1 MDEITRR
8 VQALYRRLPYPN
20 SGGWQLRADSF
31 PDWLLA
37 QVDREPYPRKVRLL
51 DLGCGTGAALVPIA
65 AMHPE
70 AEVVGLDLSEA
81 SLEIAGQNGANLQNL
96 TLLQGD
102 LLDEASVEALL
113 ALAPGGFDVI
123 WCSGVLHHLS
133 DPDRGLSH
141 LRRLLA
147 PDGVLSLMVYAHFG
161 RLPVARLARAVQL
174 IAGAE
179 APFEARE
186 ALTRD
191 LLAALEGGSLTRP
204 PWDDGLRLP
213 PAELADRYLHPWARS
228 YRVEELLS
236 SLESHGLHMLRWLEP
251 RAWSPAATLGP
262 GPAAEALDALPPRE
276 RWTALEQLLDHPGL
290 ELLVTHGDRA
300 ERPALN
306 PQAHPELLLDW
317 NPQAAVRVAERRL
330 STGRFPERV
339 EARLRAGPYVELR
352 GLDALIA
359 QIIQGPTP
367 AQTLVQEALARLPIQ
382 EDEAWATL
390 TRLMQEEWIFAPSEP

>member
-20 SGGWQLRADSF
+20 SDGWQLRADSF

-37 QVDREPYPRKVRLL
+37 QVDREPYPRTLRLL

-65 AMHPE
+65 AMHPG
-70 AEVVGLDLSEA
+70 AAVVGLDLSEA
-81 SLEIAGQNGANLQNL
+81 SLEIAGQRGASLENL

-191 LLAALEGGSLTRP
+191 LLTALDGGSLTRP
-204 PWDDGLRLP
+204 PWDDGLRVP

-236 SLESHGLHMLRWLEP
+236 SIESHGLRMLRWLEP
-251 RAWSPAATLGP
+251 RAWSPTATLGA
-262 GPAAEALDALPPRE
+262 GPAAAALDALPARA

-290 ELLVTHGDRA
+290 ELLITHGDRA
-300 ERPALN
+300 ERPALSVEA
-306 PQAHPELLLDW
+306 QPELLLDW

-330 STGRFPERV
+330 TTGRFPERI

-352 GLDALIA
+352 GVDAILA
-359 QIIQGPTP
+359 QILQGPTP
-367 AQTLVQEALARLPIQ
+367 AQALVNEVVTRLAVPEA
-382 EDEAWATL
+382 EAWSSL
-390 TRLMQEEWIFAPSEP
+390 TRLLSEEWIFAPSEA

>member
-37 QVDREPYPRKVRLL
+37 QVDREPYPRRLRLL
-51 DLGCGTGAALVPIA
+51 DVGCGTGAALVPIA
-65 AMHPE
+65 AMHPD
-70 AEVVGLDLSEA
+70 AAVIGLDLSEA
-81 SLEIAGQNGANLQNL
+81 SLEIAGQRGASLPNL

-102 LLDEASVEALL
+102 LLDEASVDALL
-113 ALAPGGFDVI
+113 ALSPSGYDVI

-133 DPDRGLSH
+133 DPDRGLAH

-174 IAGAE
+174 IAGPD

-186 ALTRD
+186 ALVRA
-191 LLAALEGGSLTRP
+191 LLSSLEGGSLTRP
-204 PWDDGLRLP
+204 PWDDGLRAP

-228 YRVEELLS
+228 YRVEELLGS
-236 SLESHGLHMLRWLEP
+236 IESHGLRMLRWLEP

-262 GPAAEALDALPPRE
+262 GPAAEALDALPPRA

-300 ERPALN
+300 ERPPLQL
-306 PQAHPELLLDW
+306 QAQPEQLLTW
-317 NPQAAVRVAERRL
+317 NPQAAVRVVERRL
-330 STGRFPERV
+330 TTGRFPERV
-339 EARLRAGPYVELR
+339 EARLRAGPYVELQ
-352 GLDALIA
+352 GLDAVIA
-359 QIIQGPTP
+359 QLIQGPIP
-367 AQTLVQEALARLPIQ
+367 AQALAREALNRLPVG
-382 EDEAWATL
+382 EEEAWASL
-390 TRLMQEEWIFAPSEP
+390 ARLVQEEWIFAPSEG